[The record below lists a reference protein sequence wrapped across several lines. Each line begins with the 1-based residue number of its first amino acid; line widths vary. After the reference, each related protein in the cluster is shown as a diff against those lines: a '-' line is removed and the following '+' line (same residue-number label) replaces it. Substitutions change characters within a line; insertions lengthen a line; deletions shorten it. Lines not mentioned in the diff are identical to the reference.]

1 MLTKKEFYQE
11 KNKIL
16 LAVDCVIF
24 GYNDGELQLLIFRR
38 EVEPLA
44 GEWSLIGSI
53 IGKDENLNDA
63 PKRILQEITGL
74 QKVFLEQLQSFGDK
88 KRDTGARVVS
98 VVYWSLIQGTEKISV
113 ANHTAQWVP
122 INKVPDLVLDH
133 NKMVDLAIEKMQE
146 HVRYRPIG
154 FELLPHKFTL
164 PQLLKVYE
172 AIYQRA
178 IDDRNFRKKIIATG
192 LLIKLKIKDKVNS
205 KKGAF
210 LYKFDRAKYQ
220 HLVKSGYWFEI

>member
-1 MLTKKEFYQE
+1 MLAKKEFYPE
-11 KNKIL
+11 ENKIL
-16 LAVDCVIF
+16 LAADCVIF
-24 GYNDGELQLLIFRR
+24 GYKDGELQLLIFRR

-53 IGKDENLNDA
+53 IDKNENLNEA

-74 QKVFLEQLQSFGDK
+74 QKVFLEQLHSFGDQN
-88 KRDTGARVVS
+88 RDTGARVVS
-98 VVYWSLIQGTEKISV
+98 VVYWSLIQSTDKINV

-122 INKVPDLVLDH
+122 INKVPKLVLDH
-133 NKMVDLAIEKMQE
+133 NKMVDLAIQKMQE

-154 FELLPHKFTL
+154 FELLPKKFTL

-172 AIYQRA
+172 AIYQRP

-192 LLIKLKIKDKVNS
+192 LLVKLDIKDMVSS

-210 LYKFDRAKYQ
+210 QYTFNRIKYKKLSQ
-220 HLVKSGYWFEI
+220 SGYWFEI

>member
-1 MLTKKEFYQE
+1 MLSKKGFYQE
-11 KNKIL
+11 QNKIL

-24 GYNDGELQLLIFRR
+24 GYKNGELQLLIFRR

-53 IGKDENLNDA
+53 IDDDENLNDA

-74 QKVFLEQLQSFGDK
+74 QKVFLEQLHSFGDK
-88 KRDTGARVVS
+88 NRDTGARVVS
-98 VVYWSLIQGTEKISV
+98 VVYWSLIQTNDKINI

-122 INKVPDLVLDH
+122 ISQIPQLVLDH
-133 NKMVDLAIEKMQE
+133 NKMVNLAIQKMQE

-154 FELLPHKFTL
+154 FELLPKKFTL

-172 AIYQRA
+172 AIYQRP

-192 LLIKLKIKDKVNS
+192 LLVKLDIKDMVSS

-210 LYKFDRAKYQ
+210 LYTFDRSKYSK
-220 HLVKSGYWFEI
+220 LSKSGYWFEI